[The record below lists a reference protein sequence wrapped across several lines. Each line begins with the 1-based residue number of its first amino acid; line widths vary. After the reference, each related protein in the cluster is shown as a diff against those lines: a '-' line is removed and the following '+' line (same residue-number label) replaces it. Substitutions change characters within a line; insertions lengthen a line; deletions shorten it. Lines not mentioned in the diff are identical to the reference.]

1 MPPFSEAGQLV
12 TRWIPRRS
20 TERTGPEAAPNSAL
34 WWRWRHVAFTGGDAR
49 CAAGPGGRCG
59 PGGGARPPSGCCRQR
74 GDTAL
79 ASPVPPPL
87 ARRWPAPSTHEA
99 GRPRRCTG
107 LPRGSHPRSGPW
119 ESPLLL
125 RRPRH
130 AGDSAQAQRARSTL
144 VLRAEPEADS
154 ATWLL
159 GPALDGCAMSPPKQ
173 HD

>member
-1 MPPFSEAGQLV
+1 MGRGQERGTVPPFSEAGQLV

-107 LPRGSHPRSGPW
+107 LPPRVSSSQWPVGESTASATAPPCRGQ
-119 ESPLLL
+119 
-125 RRPRH
+125 RPGAACPQH
-130 AGDSAQAQRARSTL
+130 AGPERRAGGR
-144 VLRAEPEADS
+144 
-154 ATWLL
+154 L
-159 GPALDGCAMSPPKQ
+159 GQVAPGSCS
-173 HD
+173 